1 MITLYHSPLACS
13 LASRMALAES
23 GLDHEVRIVRIGEGA
38 TRTPEYLAI
47 NPAGKVPALVID
59 GGVVTESAAIL
70 PLIADL
76 SAAELFPANGVERA
90 IGQALLGFIATAV
103 HGAWTPVLFPER
115 FGDQASAEAVR
126 TAALHRLGDA
136 LQLLERRLG
145 DKDYL
150 LGQFSVCDLYLAVF
164 LLWRSGPVAQGRLP
178 VTPGLDGL
186 LARLAARPA
195 IGPVIADDLMK
206 QQAAG

>member
-1 MITLYHSPLACS
+1 MITLYHSPMSCS

-23 GLDHEVRIVRIGEGA
+23 GLDHEIRIVRIGDGA

-47 NPAGKVPALVID
+47 NPAGKAPTLVVD
-59 GGVVTESAAIL
+59 DVVVTESSAIL

-76 SAAELFPANGVERA
+76 SALDLFPGSGLERA
-90 IGQALLGFIATAV
+90 GGQSLLGFIATAV

-115 FGDQASAEAVR
+115 FGDHTSAEAVR
-126 TAALHRLGDA
+126 TAALQRLGDA

-145 DKDYL
+145 SKDYL

-164 LLWRSGPVAQGRLP
+164 LLWRSGPAAQGRLP
-178 VTPGLDGL
+178 ATPRLDGL
-186 LARLAARPA
+186 LARVVGRPV
-195 IGPVIADDLMK
+195 IGPVIADDLAK
-206 QQAAG
+206 RQGG